1 MVAVYALTS
10 ILSAF
15 LVFFIQPVV
24 AKIALPTLGGTPV
37 VWNGCMLFFQAAL
50 LGGYLYA
57 NVLSNRVRLQFQPFI
72 HIALLLLALLVFPMQ
87 FEGVEGVVPATHP
100 LLWLMGMLLFSVG
113 VPFFVISATAP
124 LLQRWFSHTNHPDA
138 ANPYFLYA
146 ASNIGS
152 MGALLCY
159 PFLIEPFYALISQV
173 RSWETGVTVLALLF
187 IPVAWFLLSHIKRQV
202 FVEPAYD
209 ATMKVAAPAPVTW
222 KQRGSWVVYSA
233 VPASLLYGVTAYLT
247 TDIAPVPFLW
257 VLPLALYLLTFI
269 LVFSTRPRGGDLAQ
283 QIHPVAVGMLC
294 MFMVLP
300 FTGVQ
305 ILAIHL
311 AVYVVVVLSVHT
323 QLSRSKPEA
332 RHLTE
337 FFLWMSL
344 GGVLGGAFNTL
355 VAPHVFNSVVEYPL
369 ALLLSC
375 LLLPNTSALWLQVR
389 RYGRLIAVCVAVVAI
404 AYVVLPW
411 VGQMIAPHTKNIEG
425 FGMQLASGL
434 VIGQAVLLC
443 IVLVRYRLQAV
454 ALVSCLA
461 AMFVL
466 MHLAAP
472 LTTNAEKLLKDR
484 SVFAVYIVEY
494 KREANANFLVQGSTT
509 HGVQSRDPEER
520 LVAQGYYW
528 QIAPLVQAMTGREG
542 RVALVGL
549 GAGALICAGREG
561 DVYDI
566 YEIDPLIYRIASD
579 EKYFSYLADC
589 PPQKQVLLGDGRMK
603 IAEQPDDF
611 YNLIVL
617 DAFNSDAVPLHLLTQ
632 QAVESYRSKLK
643 AGGSMLFNV
652 SNRYIDLLPALSTIA
667 HAEGL
672 QAYTRFLP
680 SDGGEMHFASQWV
693 VLTGNDEI
701 SGMLAEKEW
710 KHLSINEPR
719 YLWTDSYSNIFTS
732 LIVVREWLFAESDET
747 E

>member
-72 HIALLLLALLVFPMQ
+72 HIALLLSAVLVFPMQ
-87 FEGVEGVVPATHP
+87 FAGVGDVDPATQP
-100 LLWLMGMLLFSVG
+100 MRWLMGMLLFSVG

-124 LLQRWFSHTNHPDA
+124 LLQRWFSHTNHRDA

-159 PFLIEPFYALISQV
+159 PFLIEPFYALMTQV
-173 RSWETGVTVLALLF
+173 RSWETGVTLLALLF
-187 IPVAWFLLSHIKRQV
+187 VPVAWFLLSHIKRQV
-202 FVEPAYD
+202 FVEPVYD
-209 ATMKVAAPAPVTW
+209 ESVKVAEQVTW
-222 KQRGSWVVYSA
+222 KQRGSWVIYSA
-233 VPASLLYGVTAYLT
+233 VPASLLYGVTAYIT
-247 TDIAPVPFLW
+247 TDIAPIPFLW

-283 QIHPVAVGMLC
+283 KLHPVVVGILF

-300 FTGVQ
+300 FTGLQ

-375 LLLPNTSALWLQVR
+375 LLLPNTPTLWMQLR
-389 RYGRLIAVCVAVVAI
+389 RHARLVVACAAVMAI
-404 AYVVLPW
+404 AYFALPLL
-411 VGQMIAPHTKNIEG
+411 GRMIASQTENIEG

-434 VIGQAVLLC
+434 VIGQAILLG
-443 IVLVRYRLQAV
+443 IVLIRYRVQAV
-454 ALVSCLA
+454 ALVACLTA
-461 AMFVL
+461 IFVL
-466 MHLAAP
+466 MNLAAP
-472 LTTNAEKLLKDR
+472 LTTNADKLLKDR
-484 SVFAVYIVEY
+484 SVFAVYAVEY
-494 KREANANFLVQGSTT
+494 RQEAEANFLVQGSTV
-509 HGVQSRDPEER
+509 HGIQKRKPEER
-520 LVAQGYYW
+520 LEAYGYYAR
-528 QIAPLVQAMTGREG
+528 IVPLIRAMTESDS

-549 GAGALICAGREG
+549 GAGALVCAGSAG
-561 DVYDI
+561 DAYDV
-566 YEIDPLIYRIASD
+566 YEIDPLIYQIASD
-579 EKYFSYLADC
+579 KTYFSYLADC
-589 PPQKQVLLGDGRMK
+589 PTQKQVLLGDGRMR
-603 IAEQPDDF
+603 IAEQPDD
-611 YNLIVL
+611 YYDLIIL
-617 DAFNSDAVPLHLLTQ
+617 DAFNSDAIPLHLLTQ
-632 QAVESYRSKLK
+632 QAVEGYRQKLK
-643 AGGSMLFNV
+643 AGGSILFHV
-652 SNRYIDLLPALSTIA
+652 SNRYIDLRPALSTIA
-667 HAEGL
+667 HSEGM
-672 QAYTRFLP
+672 QAYSRYLN
-680 SDGGEMHFASQWV
+680 GEEGETNFASEWV
-693 VLTGNDEI
+693 IMTGNADVP
-701 SGMLAEKEW
+701 SLLTKDW
-710 KHLSINEPR
+710 KRLSINEPR

-732 LIVVREWLFAESDET
+732 LIIVRQWLYNAEERVK
-747 E
+747 